1 MRLSSTARGLAA
13 IYGSSLML
21 SFGHGM
27 YIPAIPAL
35 ASSFDVSIGAAAQVV
50 TAHALGRLAGTP
62 IGGIVVDR
70 VGARIALLGSPVVI
84 TLAALSIVFTPS
96 FLLVLVAMFFAG
108 AADSTWMMGREIAG
122 LQYVRP
128 DQRGRLIS
136 GMMGVSSAGM
146 ALGPLLG
153 GGLTEL
159 FDYRA
164 VFLAYAILAVG
175 ALPVGMMVRH
185 LPQSNQ
191 RPSAQKNAVPS
202 SAGLFAPVARIRA
215 LGSLLREI
223 EPNLRPTFA
232 VLVFATF
239 SMMLYRI
246 TLHSMLPLYA
256 DAEVGLSPTQ
266 IGALFTI
273 QGAVV
278 FFWILPAGFVLD
290 KVGRKWSTVPSTAVP
305 GIMFLLYPFADSFLQ
320 LAIISVVLGMLGG
333 LSLGALAT
341 STYDV
346 IPDSAR
352 GRLQAVRRTIAELGG
367 VLGPGLGGIIANAH
381 GAGWVFV
388 VYAPVILLAALL
400 LLLVARETLVKRP
413 APESTPQ
420 DRPS

>member
-1 MRLSSTARGLAA
+1 MRLSSRTRGLAA

-35 ASSFDVSIGAAAQVV
+35 AASFEVSIGAAAQVV
-50 TAHALGRLAGTP
+50 TAHALGRLVGTP
-62 IGGIVVDR
+62 VGGIVVDR
-70 VGARIALLGSPVVI
+70 VGTRVVLLAAPVAIAV
-84 TLAALSIVFTPS
+84 AALSIVATPS

-122 LQYVRP
+122 LEYVRA

-136 GMMGVSSAGM
+136 GLMGVSSAGM

-164 VFLAYAILAVG
+164 VFVAYAVLAAG
-175 ALPVGMMVRH
+175 ALPVG
-185 LPQSNQ
+185 LTI
-191 RPSAQKNAVPS
+191 KNS
-202 SAGLFAPVARIRA
+202 SAARAPATTVPGRSGAGLLSPLTSVRA
-215 LGSLLREI
+215 LGSLLRQI
-223 EPNLRPTFA
+223 EPQLRPTFA

-256 DAEVGLSPTQ
+256 DAEIGLSPTQ
-266 IGALFTI
+266 IGALFSI
-273 QGAVV
+273 QGVVV
-278 FFWILPAGFVLD
+278 FFWIMPAGFVLD

-346 IPDSAR
+346 IPANAR
-352 GRLQAVRRTIAELGG
+352 GRLQAVRRTIAEVGG

-381 GAGWVFV
+381 GAGWVFI
-388 VYAPVILLAALL
+388 VYAPVILLSALL
-400 LLLVARETLVKRP
+400 MGVVARETLVKHP
-413 APESTPQ
+413 AKV
-420 DRPS
+420 D

>member
-1 MRLSSTARGLAA
+1 MRFSSTTRRLAA

-35 ASSFDVSIGAAAQVV
+35 ASAFDVSIGAAAQVV
-50 TAHALGRLAGTP
+50 TAHALGRLVGTP
-62 IGGIVVDR
+62 VGGIVVDR
-70 VGARIALLGSPVVI
+70 IGARIVLLVSPVI
-84 TLAALSIVFTPS
+84 IALAALSIVATPY

-108 AADSTWMMGREIAG
+108 AADSMWMMGREIAA
-122 LQYVRP
+122 LEYVRA

-136 GMMGVSSAGM
+136 GLMGVTSAGM
-146 ALGPLLG
+146 AIGPLLG

-164 VFLAYAILAVG
+164 VFVAYAVLAMG
-175 ALPVGMMVRH
+175 AVPVGMTVRISS
-185 LPQSNQ
+185 P
-191 RPSAQKNAVPS
+191 PSRRAPAKGKAALFGV
-202 SAGLFAPVARIRA
+202 GLFAPVARVRA
-215 LGSLLREI
+215 LCSLLREI
-223 EPNLRPTFA
+223 EPRLRPTFA

-256 DAEVGLSPTQ
+256 DAEIGLSPTQ

-273 QGAVV
+273 QGVVV
-278 FFWILPAGFVLD
+278 FFWIMPAGLILD

-305 GIMFLLYPFADSFLQ
+305 GIMFLVYPFADSFIQ
-320 LAIISVVLGMLGG
+320 LAIISGILGMLGG
-333 LSLGALAT
+333 LALGALAT

-346 IPDSAR
+346 IPASAR

-388 VYAPVILLAALL
+388 AYAPIILLAALL
-400 LLLVARETLVKRP
+400 LGIVARETLVKHP
-413 APESTPQ
+413 AQVSRT
-420 DRPS
+420 

>member
-1 MRLSSTARGLAA
+1 MRLSSTARGLSA

-50 TAHALGRLAGTP
+50 TAHALGRLVGTP
-62 IGGIVVDR
+62 VGGIVVDR
-70 VGARIALLGSPVVI
+70 VGARIVLLVSPVVI
-84 TLAALSIVFTPS
+84 ALAALSIVFTPY

-108 AADSTWMMGREIAG
+108 AADSAWMMGREIAG
-122 LQYVRP
+122 LAYVRA

-136 GMMGVSSAGM
+136 GLMGVSSAGM

-153 GGLTEL
+153 GALTEL

-164 VFLAYAILAVG
+164 VFVAYAFLAVG
-175 ALPVGMMVRH
+175 ALPVGMMVRFV
-185 LPQSNQ
+185 S
-191 RPSAQKNAVPS
+191 RPARPPLAKGETAPS
-202 SAGLFAPVARIRA
+202 GAGLLAPVARVRA
-215 LGSLLREI
+215 LGSLLRQI
-223 EPNLRPTFA
+223 EPQLRPTFA

-256 DAEVGLSPTQ
+256 DAEIGLSPTQ

-273 QGAVV
+273 QGVVV
-278 FFWILPAGFVLD
+278 FFWILPAGFILD

-305 GIMFLLYPFADSFLQ
+305 GIMFLLYPFAGTFLQ
-320 LAIISVVLGMLGG
+320 LAIIGAVLGMLGG

-346 IPDSAR
+346 IPASAR

-388 VYAPVILLAALL
+388 VYAPVILLSALL
-400 LLLVARETLVKRP
+400 LGIVARETLVKRP
-413 APESTPQ
+413 ARVE
-420 DRPS
+420 

>member
-1 MRLSSTARGLAA
+1 MRLSSKTRGLAA

-35 ASSFDVSIGAAAQVV
+35 AASFEVSIGAAAQVV
-50 TAHALGRLAGTP
+50 TAHALGRLVGTP
-62 IGGIVVDR
+62 VGGIVVDR
-70 VGARIALLGSPVVI
+70 VGARVVLLTAPVAIAI
-84 TLAALSIVFTPS
+84 AALSIVATPS

-122 LQYVRP
+122 LEYVRA

-136 GMMGVSSAGM
+136 GLMGVSSAGM

-153 GGLTEL
+153 GALTEL

-164 VFLAYAILAVG
+164 VFVAYAVLAAG
-175 ALPVGMMVRH
+175 ALPVGMTIRSGAAS
-185 LPQSNQ
+185 P
-191 RPSAQKNAVPS
+191 RRAPETAAPGRS
-202 SAGLFAPVARIRA
+202 SASLLAPVASVRA

-223 EPNLRPTFA
+223 EPQLRPTFA

-256 DAEVGLSPTQ
+256 DAEIGLSPTQ

-273 QGAVV
+273 QGVVV
-278 FFWILPAGFVLD
+278 FFWIIPAGFVLD
-290 KVGRKWSTVPSTAVP
+290 KVGRKVSTVPSTAVP

-320 LAIISVVLGMLGG
+320 LAIISMVLGMLGG

-346 IPDSAR
+346 IPANAR
-352 GRLQAVRRTIAELGG
+352 GRLQAVRRTIAEVGG

-381 GAGWVFV
+381 GAGWVFI
-388 VYAPVILLAALL
+388 VYAPVILLSALL
-400 LLLVARETLVKRP
+400 LGVVARETLVKHP
-413 APESTPQ
+413 AKV
-420 DRPS
+420 D